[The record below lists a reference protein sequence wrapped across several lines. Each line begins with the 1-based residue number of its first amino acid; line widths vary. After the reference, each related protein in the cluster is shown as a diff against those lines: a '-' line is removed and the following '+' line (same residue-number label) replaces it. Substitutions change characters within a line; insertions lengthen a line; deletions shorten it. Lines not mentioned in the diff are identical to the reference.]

1 MKTLSGECN
10 KVAKSE
16 VEAQRLWQE
25 NDKLPEVEAKRLWQ
39 ENDKLPEVEA
49 KRLWQ
54 ENNKLPEV
62 EDLLR
67 QMVDSSADAL
77 QV

>member
-16 VEAQRLWQE
+16 VEAQ
-25 NDKLPEVEAKRLWQ
+25 RLWQ

>member
-39 ENDKLPEVEA
+39 ENDKLPEVE
-49 KRLWQ
+49 
-54 ENNKLPEV
+54 
-62 EDLLR
+62 DLLR
-67 QMVDSSADAL
+67 QMVDSPVDAL